1 MTNIVYVVIHHATF
15 EDGNPVNYNDNMIG
29 CYRIFND
36 AKDKL
41 LSLNI
46 PDQSLYLSPISI
58 SPSDCKETVANEKTF
73 CCKDC
78 KEVYALEY
86 NSEYRGER
94 FSIYEMK
101 IH

>member
-1 MTNIVYVVIHHATF
+1 MTVYVVIHHATF
-15 EDGNPVNYNDNMIG
+15 EDGNPVNYGDNMIG
-29 CYRIFND
+29 CYRTFND

-41 LSLNI
+41 LSLQI
-46 PDQSLYLSPISI
+46 PREYDFESTI
-58 SPSDCKETVANEKTF
+58 SPSDCKEIVANEKTF

-78 KEVYALEY
+78 KEVYAIEY
-86 NSEYRGER
+86 DGEYRGER